1 VKGEAPTEIA
11 AVTPAGEY
19 GTKVAVAALIA
30 SIKESQTFDGKF
42 NHQQGTVLI
51 YFQKL
56 LFVVLNE
63 EKEGIYS
70 APAKFW
76 FSSSKYLS
84 FLEKSI
90 CRNNYRWLCH
100 QRHGILVSYGERLA
114 LGRRKH

>member
-42 NHQQGTVLI
+42 NHQQGTV
-51 YFQKL
+51 
-56 LFVVLNE
+56 FVVLNE